1 MTFSSLAL
9 KNMRRNFKNYF
20 LYVFSV
26 TVAITFYYIFCAI
39 KYNSK
44 VMFASDTYLKF
55 QIIMNMSSIVLIIFS
70 AVFIWY
76 CNAFFTKKRKK
87 EVAMYTL
94 LGVPKKRVSRML
106 FMENIV
112 VLFISLTTGILVGI
126 LFSKLFMMLV
136 LKLMEIKV
144 NVGFSVPIKA
154 VYDTTIVFTVL
165 FLIASIHSAVLIY
178 RFQII
183 ELFSAS
189 RKVEN
194 EPRTH
199 FLLSIASLIC
209 LGSGYYL
216 SQNLLNQYIFFYAL
230 ATLLLVII
238 GTFGLFSTVIVTFTK
253 YLKKWDHFYYKGD
266 HLIAISNIAYRI
278 NTHAKTLALITIMSA
293 TTLTAFGICYA
304 FYFDY
309 EQATHH
315 RYPHAYLYELSSQ
328 NNASEIESKFME
340 AIEASDHKLNYH
352 YPIEVSLL
360 KVRIVDNKGSDDPLY
375 LPSEWD
381 AYFIN
386 EKTANTYLKSHNASE
401 ISVSQNQIIAMDP
414 YASRGWVNYKDLE
427 LQFEFEDEANEMNV
441 VDVLPYY
448 LTTQSEDPVFILNNN
463 DYDDLKTAPKKN
475 FYAFDIDNP
484 IRAND
489 LNSKLWQIAYQY
501 EELKMSS
508 FYEAFTNLSEM
519 KGLMLFSGIFMGLV
533 FLILTGS
540 ILYFKMINEAEEDQ
554 DKYTIMRKI
563 GYDHALIKSVIFKQ
577 MGVMFSLPILLGI
590 LHSLFALHTFETLMT
605 SSFLTPILISI
616 GMYVSIYMC
625 FYWLTVQYYYR
636 ISISGN

>member
-194 EPRTH
+194 EPRTR

-216 SQNLLNQYIFFYAL
+216 SQNLVNQYIFFYAL
-230 ATLLLVII
+230 APLLLVI
-238 GTFGLFSTVIVTFTK
+238 
-253 YLKKWDHFYYKGD
+253 
-266 HLIAISNIAYRI
+266 
-278 NTHAKTLALITIMSA
+278 
-293 TTLTAFGICYA
+293 
-304 FYFDY
+304 
-309 EQATHH
+309 
-315 RYPHAYLYELSSQ
+315 
-328 NNASEIESKFME
+328 
-340 AIEASDHKLNYH
+340 
-352 YPIEVSLL
+352 
-360 KVRIVDNKGSDDPLY
+360 
-375 LPSEWD
+375 
-381 AYFIN
+381 
-386 EKTANTYLKSHNASE
+386 
-401 ISVSQNQIIAMDP
+401 
-414 YASRGWVNYKDLE
+414 
-427 LQFEFEDEANEMNV
+427 
-441 VDVLPYY
+441 
-448 LTTQSEDPVFILNNN
+448 
-463 DYDDLKTAPKKN
+463 
-475 FYAFDIDNP
+475 
-484 IRAND
+484 
-489 LNSKLWQIAYQY
+489 
-501 EELKMSS
+501 
-508 FYEAFTNLSEM
+508 
-519 KGLMLFSGIFMGLV
+519 
-533 FLILTGS
+533 
-540 ILYFKMINEAEEDQ
+540 
-554 DKYTIMRKI
+554 
-563 GYDHALIKSVIFKQ
+563 
-577 MGVMFSLPILLGI
+577 
-590 LHSLFALHTFETLMT
+590 
-605 SSFLTPILISI
+605 
-616 GMYVSIYMC
+616 
-625 FYWLTVQYYYR
+625 
-636 ISISGN
+636 